1 MSSGRRSPQVFLA
14 SRNAKKLVEMRR
26 ILVEFVPDV
35 EVLGL
40 DDVATYDEPAET
52 ENTFAGNALLKA
64 HAAVEATG
72 LPSLADDSGLCVD
85 ELNGM
90 PGVLSARWAGVTK
103 DDLSNNRLLLEQL
116 ADVPDERR
124 SAHFTCA
131 VAFAYPV
138 GAGGVAE
145 HVVHGEM
152 PGRVIRELRGDGGF
166 GYDVLFVADDTAD
179 GRTSAELSVDEK
191 DAISHRG
198 KALREIAPVVAD
210 VLTGL

>member
-1 MSSGRRSPQVFLA
+1 
-14 SRNAKKLVEMRR
+14 MRR
-26 ILVEFVPDV
+26 ILAEHLPDV

-40 DDVATYDEPAET
+40 DDVPAYHEPVEDQP
-52 ENTFAGNALLKA
+52 TFAGNALLKA
-64 HAAVEATG
+64 HAAVCATG
-72 LPSLADDSGLCVD
+72 LPALADDSGLCVD
-85 ELNGM
+85 ALNGM
-90 PGVLSARWAGVTK
+90 PGVLSARWAGSAK
-103 DDLSNNRLLLEQL
+103 DDAANNRLLLEQL

-124 SAHFTCA
+124 GAHFTCA

-152 PGRVIRELRGDGGF
+152 PGRVIRETRGSGGF
-166 GYDVLFVADDTAD
+166 GYDVLFVADENAADRGGD
-179 GRTSAELSVDEK
+179 GRTSAELSVEEK

-198 KALREIAPVVAD
+198 KAIRAIAPLVAD